1 MKPYNS
7 VSLLADPKSSSC
19 LCSLFVTMSLICGAY
34 FVGSAWLGKDSYRLS
49 PGLVPNTT
57 EQYSATVKC
66 VVSPAVDVE
75 VNDVREDMQVEKCN
89 DKCRPVGSEALP
101 KGIVSTTSNLKMQ
114 PLSGPISED
123 NNPKHA
129 TSLLAVAVGIKQ
141 KRLANEI
148 VKKFLGNDFVVMLF
162 HYDGFVDEWRDFE
175 WSDRVIHVSATNQ
188 TKWWFAKRFLHPD
201 IVAEYEYIFLWDED
215 LGVENFHPQRYL
227 SIIKEE
233 GLEISQPA
241 LDAGKSEVHH
251 QITVRSRRSRVHRRY
266 YKSRGGPSGRCDGN
280 STAPP
285 CVGWVEMMAPVF
297 SRAAWRC
304 VWYMIQNDLIH
315 AWGLDM
321 QLGYCAQGDR
331 TVKVGVVDEQ
341 YILHLGLPTLGSHP
355 DNVKTTTELSGQSS
369 PRNLSDSGTSASA
382 ELHNPNSRFA
392 IRTRSYAEMRTF
404 RNRWNKAVKE
414 DECWVNPFEQPA
426 APQDTH

>member
-7 VSLLADPKSSSC
+7 VCLLADPKSSSC

-49 PGLVPNTT
+49 PGLVLNTT
-57 EQYSATVKC
+57 EQYSASVKC
-66 VVSPAVDVE
+66 EVSPALDVE
-75 VNDVREDMQVEKCN
+75 VNDVRENTQVEKCN
-89 DKCRPVGSEALP
+89 DKCRPVGSESLP
-101 KGIVSTTSNLKMQ
+101 RGIVSTTSNLEMQ
-114 PLSGPISED
+114 HLSGPISED
-123 NNPKHA
+123 NNPKHR

-141 KRLANEI
+141 KNLANEI
-148 VKKFLGNDFVVMLF
+148 VKKFLGDDFVVMLF
-162 HYDGFVDEWRDFE
+162 HYDGVVDEWHDFE

-201 IVAEYEYIFLWDED
+201 IVAEYEYVFLWDED

-266 YKSRGGPSGRCDGN
+266 YKLRGGSSGRCDGN

-304 VWYMIQNDLIH
+304 VWYMIQ
-315 AWGLDM
+315 
-321 QLGYCAQGDR
+321 GDR
-331 TVKVGVVDEQ
+331 TVKVGVVDEE

-355 DNVKTTTELSGQSS
+355 DKNQTTAELSSQSSS
-369 PRNLSDSGTSASA
+369 PRNLSDSGPSASS
-382 ELHNPNSRFA
+382 ELHNPNSRYN
-392 IRTRSYAEMRTF
+392 IRLRSYTEMRVF

-414 DECWVNPFEQPA
+414 DECWVDPFEQPA
-426 APQDTH
+426 APQNTR